1 MSRAFKRDRTKRDR
15 ACSSLRLRQQQ
26 QERQPS
32 FGSAGS
38 AGPRSASPHRTL
50 GRGALC
56 RGAKRPLRGAR
67 TGRRGRRGLPGT
79 LVAPAMVASPA
90 DLVAKL
96 SSSGDRDARLK
107 AVRDIKNVIIG
118 NKQKKQVFVSL
129 GAVPRVVELLSRD
142 AGGPLLVQCAAAV
155 GSFAYGLDAG
165 VQVCAPSPAGIL
177 LGVSK
182 FVQALG
188 AACSRAL
195 PLASLL
201 RPAAAGAQPRLPS
214 GGRRR
219 LRVSGVLRR
228 THRARTH
235 PSARRAQAVLA
246 SGGVA
251 HLLAALGSEDEAVV
265 LAASRAL
272 KMVYQVRTRRR
283 RARAAPAARRA
294 LTPCLRGRSRP
305 WRRRRTRWRGTRW
318 RAWCGCWARPTRAS
332 PRSPRACSRA
342 AATPPSRCRLF
353 LAPTALTG
361 LSVCTRGAIRGTPL
375 GRRRRC
381 GEPGRAAAPAE
392 ARGAMRAGQQLK
404 ERRPRRAGRPGAHL
418 RAASGGAGCGRP
430 GRPAG
435 ATRGGG
441 ARAPRGRR

>member
-1 MSRAFKRDRTKRDR
+1 
-15 ACSSLRLRQQQ
+15 
-26 QERQPS
+26 
-32 FGSAGS
+32 
-38 AGPRSASPHRTL
+38 
-50 GRGALC
+50 
-56 RGAKRPLRGAR
+56 
-67 TGRRGRRGLPGT
+67 
-79 LVAPAMVASPA
+79 MVASPA

-353 LAPTALTG
+353 LASTALTDRP
-361 LSVCTRGAIRGTPL
+361 VCVHARRHQGYPPGTPKKMWRA
-375 GRRRRC
+375 GPRRRAC
-381 GEPGRAAAPAE
+381 
-392 ARGAMRAGQQLK
+392 
-404 ERRPRRAGRPGAHL
+404 
-418 RAASGGAGCGRP
+418 
-430 GRPAG
+430 
-435 ATRGGG
+435 
-441 ARAPRGRR
+441 